1 MRMLKR
7 KLTAAD
13 YLLIIV
19 NLVPVYC
26 VWFEQWSATKVF
38 LVYCLET
45 VIIGL
50 FTILKIAVI
59 TLFIKPRD
67 EWQGGSVP
75 VQVGGLFFILFFLV
89 HYGIFVF
96 VQTQIFFSVSGLVSD
111 HSTFGVYARIPAIL
125 GNEGK
130 LLLAIFVIYY
140 TLQTLFD
147 FFLTGEYKTV
157 SMLKVMMQP
166 YGRIIVQQFVVIIG
180 SMLLAF
186 GGGNVFILVLALVK
200 IYVEV
205 YFRFD
210 RIINITEAKA
220 RLKMEREK
228 KLPGA

>member
-1 MRMLKR
+1 
-7 KLTAAD
+7 
-13 YLLIIV
+13 
-19 NLVPVYC
+19 
-26 VWFEQWSATKVF
+26 
-38 LVYCLET
+38 
-45 VIIGL
+45 
-50 FTILKIAVI
+50 
-59 TLFIKPRD
+59 
-67 EWQGGSVP
+67 
-75 VQVGGLFFILFFLV
+75 
-89 HYGIFVF
+89 
-96 VQTQIFFSVSGLVSD
+96 
-111 HSTFGVYARIPAIL
+111 
-125 GNEGK
+125 
-130 LLLAIFVIYY
+130 VIYY

-180 SMLLAF
+180 SMLLVF
-186 GGGNVFILVLALVK
+186 GGGHVFILVLALVK